1 MTTRR
6 GGAIP
11 PRTYHAAVVKYI
23 GSKRVLVPVIE
34 RVASLLPIRSVCDLF
49 AGTTRVGQ
57 AFRRA
62 GVVVH
67 SNDTAT
73 YSEAL
78 GHAYIAAGDDV
89 DRARIRELLAHLG
102 SLEPAHGYFTE
113 TFCIRSRYFQ
123 PHNGMRVD
131 AIRAEIDR
139 LSLTAVERGL
149 LLTSLIEAADR
160 VDSTCGLQMAYVKE
174 WAPRSFADLELREP
188 KPVPGPSGVVT
199 RMDANELAPGLSG
212 LDCAYLDP
220 PYNQH
225 SYFSN
230 YHIWETLM
238 RWDEPET
245 YGIACKRIDC
255 RTAKSAY
262 NSKRLAS
269 QSLAHL
275 IELLPTPWTIVSFNN
290 EGYHDLDVVAA
301 LLGEK
306 GYVRSVAIDFK
317 RYVGAQ
323 IGIYNP
329 SGEKVGRVS
338 HLRNKEVLFIAG
350 PDEALVE
357 RAVAAIGR
365 SSSSGEQQVEQDVR
379 VAAQPAALRGERV
392 EVEGD
397 HVAQLDELP
406 VADQLLVHRAEPPAE
421 RREHRDPQRDRLAVH
436 RPAR

>member
-1 MTTRR
+1 M
-6 GGAIP
+6 
-11 PRTYHAAVVKYI
+11 VKYI
-23 GSKRVLVPVIE
+23 GSKRVLAPVIE

-49 AGTTRVGQ
+49 AGTTRIGQ

-62 GVVVH
+62 GIVVH

-78 GHAYIAAGDDV
+78 GHAYVVAGEDV
-89 DRARIRELLAHLG
+89 DRVRLRQLLAHLG
-102 SLEPAHGYFTE
+102 GVRPEHGYFTE
-113 TFCIRSRYFQ
+113 TFCIQSRYFQ

-149 LLTSLIEAADR
+149 LLTSLLEAADR
-160 VDSTCGLQMAYVKE
+160 VDSTCGLQMAYVKQ
-174 WAPRSFADLELREP
+174 WAPRSFADLQLREP
-188 KPVPGPSGVVT
+188 APVPGPPGTVT
-199 RMDANELAPGLSG
+199 RIDANELAPRLAGI
-212 LDCAYLDP
+212 DCVYLDP

-238 RWDEPET
+238 RWDAPET

-255 RTAKSAY
+255 RTTKSPY
-262 NSKRLAS
+262 NSKRVAWQSFS
-269 QSLAHL
+269 QL
-275 IELLPTPWTIVSFNN
+275 IEVLLTPWIVVSFNN
-290 EGYHDLDVVAA
+290 EGYHDLDLVAA

-329 SGEKVGRVS
+329 NGQKVGRVS
-338 HLRNKEVLFIAG
+338 HLRNKEVLFISG

-357 RAVAAIGR
+357 QAADVIRRPSAVA
-365 SSSSGEQQVEQDVR
+365 VEQ
-379 VAAQPAALRGERV
+379 
-392 EVEGD
+392 EV
-397 HVAQLDELP
+397 VF
-406 VADQLLVHRAEPPAE
+406 
-421 RREHRDPQRDRLAVH
+421 
-436 RPAR
+436 